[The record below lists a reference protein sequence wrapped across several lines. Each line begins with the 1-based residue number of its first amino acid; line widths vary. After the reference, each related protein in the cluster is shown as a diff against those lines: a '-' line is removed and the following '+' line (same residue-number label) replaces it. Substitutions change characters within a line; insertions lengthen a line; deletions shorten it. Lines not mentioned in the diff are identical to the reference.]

1 MREDKKIEDDFYE
14 YLKDFSKANGID
26 ITSVIKMSKLVEDL
40 RNIYLSKKNN
50 NPSSNE
56 KKDN

>member
-1 MREDKKIEDDFYE
+1 MREDKKIEADFYE
-14 YLKDFSKANGID
+14 YLKDFSKANGIN
-26 ITSVIKMSKLVEDL
+26 ITSVIKMPKLVEDL
-40 RNIYLSKKNN
+40 RNLYLSKKNN